1 MSACG
6 IEGPWRR
13 NVSPP
18 GWWTLP
24 IAARE
29 PDPRSI
35 RQNYVTSSMQPAAES
50 KDLGAAAVRSGDL
63 EDWKM
68 GNVET
73 EKSRTEVGVTDRAE
87 EDGKMGGASSG
98 LRIARIVGTTEVAA
112 TAQQGVV
119 TSLAHSDRRVAAVA
133 RMEEGAEGTAEVA
146 ATAQQGAVTPVAH
159 SNGRAAAEGSEGW
172 QMGNAGAEA
181 AAAAGGAAEDGP
193 GAATEAAA
201 GTAAGVRPPRPAD
214 WDAMTRFQKKKWKK
228 RGGKWQTALAPES
241 L

>member
-1 MSACG
+1 
-6 IEGPWRR
+6 
-13 NVSPP
+13 
-18 GWWTLP
+18 
-24 IAARE
+24 
-29 PDPRSI
+29 
-35 RQNYVTSSMQPAAES
+35 
-50 KDLGAAAVRSGDL
+50 
-63 EDWKM
+63 M

-73 EKSRTEVGVTDRAE
+73 DKSRTRVGVTDRAA

-119 TSLAHSDRRVAAVA
+119 TSLAHSDRRAAAAA

-181 AAAAGGAAEDGP
+181 AAAAGGAAEDRP
-193 GAATEAAA
+193 GAAAEAAA
-201 GTAAGVRPPRPAD
+201 GTAAGVRPPRPDNDGQGNATATRRTLPQEE
-214 WDAMTRFQKKKWKK
+214 WDKMTRVERKDWKK
-228 RGGKWQTALAPES
+228 RGGKLR
-241 L
+241 